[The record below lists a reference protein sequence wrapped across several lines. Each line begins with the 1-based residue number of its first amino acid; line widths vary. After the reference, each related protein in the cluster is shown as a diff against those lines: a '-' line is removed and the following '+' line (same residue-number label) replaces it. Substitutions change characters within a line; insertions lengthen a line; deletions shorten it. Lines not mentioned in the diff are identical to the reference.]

1 MTQMNIQN
9 NVELM
14 RTVDDSWNAQDW
26 GTFEKRHAKDT
37 VVFWPGQ
44 AGPTHGRNNHK
55 AESIEFFK
63 TFPDNRRLINHPVK
77 IK

>member
-1 MTQMNIQN
+1 MPKT
-9 NVELM
+9 LLY
-14 RTVDDSWNAQDW
+14 
-26 GTFEKRHAKDT
+26 F
-37 VVFWPGQ
+37 GQ

-77 IK
+77 MK